1 MKTVPVLERKNVASF
16 IKARFYWKRAC
27 VKMREHASKNV
38 NKCQYFTRFYG
49 FDDRYITEINMDLA
63 DVYLQNMKK
72 DIDVAFFN
80 FLVTNLC
87 LTLSLIYIFYTCIFV
102 F

>member
-1 MKTVPVLERKNVASF
+1 MKINILLKHFFLFVFLLRT
-16 IKARFYWKRAC
+16 
-27 VKMREHASKNV
+27 SKNV

-49 FDDRYITEINMDLA
+49 FDDSYIAKINMDLA

-72 DIDVAFFN
+72 DIDVAFWN

-87 LTLSLIYIFYTCIFV
+87 LTLSLIYIFYTCVFV

>member
-1 MKTVPVLERKNVASF
+1 
-16 IKARFYWKRAC
+16 
-27 VKMREHASKNV
+27 
-38 NKCQYFTRFYG
+38 
-49 FDDRYITEINMDLA
+49 MDLA

-87 LTLSLIYIFYTCIFV
+87 LTLSLIYIFYTCVFV